1 MTAPLESQS
10 GEALGNDG
18 YAVQFAIE
26 VYKHLKAVAA
36 FGAGIDLLRKAAV
49 DQPLADSQVVV
60 TSAGVG
66 STTAAEDSVPE

>member
-1 MTAPLESQS
+1 
-10 GEALGNDG
+10 
-18 YAVQFAIE
+18 VHFAIE
-26 VYKHLKAVAA
+26 VYKYLNAVAA